1 MAAKSRKGNGL
12 EPVTG
17 SVLPLVCD
25 RPRTD
30 VPGEGVW
37 LNVAGPTDTLGLG
50 VGVELRLGVGVG
62 VVGVGVGVVG
72 VGVGD
77 DGHGRGVML
86 APRVPAMAYSW
97 PPASAVIAPT

>member
-1 MAAKSRKGNGL
+1 MAAKSRNGRAL

-25 RPRTD
+25 SPRTD

-37 LNVAGPTDTLGLG
+37 LNLAGPTDTLELG
-50 VGVELRLGVGVG
+50 DGVTLRVGVGVG
-62 VVGVGVGVVG
+62 VVGVGEGVVGVG

-86 APRVPAMAYSW
+86 APRVPA
-97 PPASAVIAPT
+97 IA

>member
-1 MAAKSRKGNGL
+1 MAARSTKGSGL

-50 VGVELRLGVGVG
+50 VGVGLRGGVG

-72 VGVGD
+72 GVGVGD
-77 DGHGRGVML
+77 DGHGRGLMV